1 MQTPGRRTQS
11 RTPMFQIGRRMNFV
25 GRNLSNISEET
36 KIERP
41 QIRILGRV
49 ISQLDSMNSN
59 LRDIG
64 TIIRRDV
71 DSKQKYYREELKIL
85 KKDSENLRST
95 STRLFNFRKGLAS
108 ATGAMGLAQV
118 ATGNIGG
125 AAQSFGASA
134 ALMSPEI
141 IQFITG
147 SIVNSLA
154 LRGLVG
160 NRGAGV
166 NTVSRVAGASKFKNP
181 LLITAALAAS
191 FLIPA
196 LAKSNQSA
204 DKRRLELSQR
214 TIRGAETINK
224 NDVQRFRSQLD
235 RFDKI
240 ISVQQRD
247 KKKEFQTQ
255 IDQEGLKNEKP
266 SKGAPDGFF
275 ENLNKNFTDSVKD
288 NKKENKEIPEEGAEK
303 RVNKLLPGGII
314 DGILNFFNPQDK
326 ASANLDQ
333 SVINNNI
340 TEEGDN
346 QFISQL
352 NPNLDFSSEIT
363 ENKIFNENISNIF
376 PNNVDVAKL
385 VINDEKIP
393 KTKGNI
399 KSEPNISLVNVGS
412 GDDGSS
418 KSSSGFV
425 GNSAKRTT
433 VSVSTKFSSSG
444 GVIDKIDY
452 ASSLRAPVFS

>member
-49 ISQLDSMNSN
+49 ISQLDSMNNN
-59 LRDIG
+59 LRDMSS
-64 TIIRRDV
+64 IIRRDV

-85 KKDSENLRST
+85 KKDSENLKNT
-95 STRLFNFRKGLAS
+95 NTRLFNFRKGLAS
-108 ATGAMGLAQV
+108 ATGAIAVGQL

-204 DKRRLELSQR
+204 DKRRLELSRR

-224 NDVQRFRSQLD
+224 DDVARFRSQLD

-240 ISVQQRD
+240 LSTQQRD
-247 KKKEFQTQ
+247 KKKQVATQ
-255 IDQEGLKNEKP
+255 FDDEVLKDEKP

-275 ENLNKNFTDSVKD
+275 GNLKESFTNLISKG
-288 NKKENKEIPEEGAEK
+288 KEGDKEIKNEEGEK
-303 RVNKLLPGGII
+303 RVNKLSPGGFI
-314 DGILNFFNPQDK
+314 DGILNFFKPKDR
-326 ASANLDQ
+326 ANANDDQ
-333 SVINNNI
+333 NVVNNNI
-340 TEEGDN
+340 IEEGDN

-363 ENKIFNENISNIF
+363 ENKIFNDNISNIF
-376 PNNVDVAKL
+376 PNNVNVDRL
-385 VINDEKIP
+385 VINDEIP
-393 KTKGNI
+393 KTTEST
-399 KSEPNISLVNVGS
+399 KSEPNISFVKLGS
-412 GDDGSS
+412 DDDGKS

-425 GNSAKRTT
+425 GESAKRTT
-433 VSVSTKFSSSG
+433 VSVSTKFNSSG
-444 GVIDKIDY
+444 GAIDKIDY